1 MPNHD
6 GLRHLL
12 HGVSPYGRR
21 LAFAGLVHPTRTKPP
36 ERTNTEQFSVHT
48 QRARVAAD
56 GGEPARLRTFPT
68 VDSAPFRRTN
78 GKTRRSSRGSSEA
91 RAAERQQLAPNG
103 ERFAYVAYPP

>member
-6 GLRHLL
+6 GLRHFL
-12 HGVSPYGRR
+12 HGVSPDGRR
-21 LAFAGLVHPTRTKPP
+21 LAIAGLVHPTRTKPP

-48 QRARVAAD
+48 QLAQVAED
-56 GGEPARLRTFPT
+56 GGEAARLRTFPT

-91 RAAERQQLAPNG
+91 RAA
-103 ERFAYVAYPP
+103 